1 MPRRQCSGDT
11 QAFDMIMKYGTALIG
26 YRDSR
31 INLYAALKDQL
42 AELKA
47 SNEALN

>member
-1 MPRRQCSGDT
+1 
-11 QAFDMIMKYGTALIG
+11 MIMKYGTALIG